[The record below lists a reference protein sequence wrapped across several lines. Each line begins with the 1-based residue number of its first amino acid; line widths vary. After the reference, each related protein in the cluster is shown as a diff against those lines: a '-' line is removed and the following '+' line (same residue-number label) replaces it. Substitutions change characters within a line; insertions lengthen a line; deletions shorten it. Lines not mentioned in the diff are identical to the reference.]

1 MGESVPIGPFEGREL
16 APPERDHV
24 EALDSRF
31 RPATRRN
38 LQVLARVG
46 VEEID
51 ADELAF
57 LPRKAR
63 RRDGTGFYRYEM
75 SVLDE
80 STTASAY
87 SVIDG
92 NLVLLRTPGVEPNL
106 VSEHV
111 ATIRERS
118 IEDVI
123 VHMPAEFG
131 GVR

>member
-1 MGESVPIGPFEGREL
+1 MRFEGREL

-31 RPATRRN
+31 RPASRRN

-51 ADELAF
+51 ASELEF

-63 RRDGTGFYRYEM
+63 RRDGTGFYRYDTAE
-75 SVLDE
+75 LDE
-80 STTASAY
+80 ASTASAY
-87 SVIDG
+87 SRVG
-92 NLVLLRTPGVEPNL
+92 GFVMLLREPGVEPHL
-106 VSEHV
+106 VSRHV